1 MVIILHKF
9 CRKESKSTHKKM
21 GGIEKKHRLLQLSF
35 TWAFPSVGLSVPI
48 FCSSLPKGFPRQSL
62 TQPLCPAA
70 TQPIA
75 APVSAKFLKPL
86 QFVEFV
92 KFMVPTQNS
101 PTQNSEPNNKKNK

>member
-1 MVIILHKF
+1 
-9 CRKESKSTHKKM
+9 M
-21 GGIEKKHRLLQLSF
+21 GGIEKKYRLLQLSF
-35 TWAFPSVGLSVPI
+35 TWAFPPVGLSVPI

-62 TQPLCPAA
+62 TQPLGPAA

-86 QFVEFV
+86 QFKEFV
-92 KFMVPTQNS
+92 VPTQNS